1 MSNEIIE
8 CIIIVVKEYFENM
21 EMEMKSEILLGL
33 TNMMNEI
40 LIKSINKCGVMY
52 NFNSEEAMR
61 MLFLDVKVAESKS
74 KSKSKPVKE
83 SKKVV
88 PMPYDGKMKD
98 NCCKALVLNH
108 GLYSQC
114 STSVEDVMYC
124 KKCGDD
130 PEYGT
135 IEERLRMDCMEFRDK
150 KGKSPTHYSKVMKK
164 LKISRE
170 EVLEE
175 AGKLNII
182 IDDFHFEEEKKEKG
196 RPKKPKRK
204 VELADDS
211 TDLFAALVAKA
222 NESESEYS
230 SDESSIIAESVIE
243 SVLDKVSVITE
254 NNEKKAAKESEK
266 QAQRQAEKDKKEE
279 EKQAQRQAEK
289 EKKEAEK
296 QAEKE
301 KKEAEKQAQ
310 KAEKDKKEA
319 EKQAQ
324 KAEKDKKD
332 CEKAGKEE
340 QKIAQKAEKDKKEA
354 EKQAQKAAKDA
365 EKAAKDAEK
374 AAKEAQKQAE
384 KEKKESE
391 KVSGKKSQ
399 KSKKDS
405 SSEVEKKEVEEDDE
419 EDVVKRFEFEGVKYL
434 KSKKTGVIYNMDQ
447 ELIGKWN
454 EKTNKIDFNIQDSEE
469 EEEEYDE

>member
-114 STSVEDVMYC
+114 STSVEDVRYC

-289 EKKEAEK
+289 DKKEEEKQAQRQAEKEKKEAEK

-301 KKEAEKQAQ
+301 KKEAEKQ
-310 KAEKDKKEA
+310 
-319 EKQAQ
+319 
-324 KAEKDKKD
+324 
-332 CEKAGKEE
+332 
-340 QKIAQKAEKDKKEA
+340 AQKAEKDKKEA

>member
-150 KGKSPTHYSKVMKK
+150 KGKSPTHY
-164 LKISRE
+164 
-170 EVLEE
+170 
-175 AGKLNII
+175 
-182 IDDFHFEEEKKEKG
+182 
-196 RPKKPKRK
+196 
-204 VELADDS
+204 
-211 TDLFAALVAKA
+211 
-222 NESESEYS
+222 
-230 SDESSIIAESVIE
+230 
-243 SVLDKVSVITE
+243 
-254 NNEKKAAKESEK
+254 
-266 QAQRQAEKDKKEE
+266 
-279 EKQAQRQAEK
+279 
-289 EKKEAEK
+289 
-296 QAEKE
+296 
-301 KKEAEKQAQ
+301 
-310 KAEKDKKEA
+310 
-319 EKQAQ
+319 
-324 KAEKDKKD
+324 
-332 CEKAGKEE
+332 
-340 QKIAQKAEKDKKEA
+340 
-354 EKQAQKAAKDA
+354 
-365 EKAAKDAEK
+365 
-374 AAKEAQKQAE
+374 
-384 KEKKESE
+384 
-391 KVSGKKSQ
+391 
-399 KSKKDS
+399 
-405 SSEVEKKEVEEDDE
+405 
-419 EDVVKRFEFEGVKYL
+419 
-434 KSKKTGVIYNMDQ
+434 
-447 ELIGKWN
+447 
-454 EKTNKIDFNIQDSEE
+454 
-469 EEEEYDE
+469 